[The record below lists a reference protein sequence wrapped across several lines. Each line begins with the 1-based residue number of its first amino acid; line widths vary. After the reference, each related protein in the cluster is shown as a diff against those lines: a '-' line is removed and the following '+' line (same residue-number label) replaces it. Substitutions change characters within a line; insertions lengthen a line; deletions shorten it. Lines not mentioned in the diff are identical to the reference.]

1 MLRPWQSTEGLVM
14 SSEQKVVI
22 ITGASQGI
30 GAGLVRAYRDRNYRV
45 VANSRL
51 IAPGADAEVLAV
63 AGDISEPETAE
74 QIVRAAL
81 ERFGRIDSLV
91 NNAGIFLSKPF
102 IEFSQ
107 DDYARNMAVNVAGF
121 FHITQR
127 AAAEMLKQGS
137 GHIVSITT
145 TIVDQPM
152 AGVPAAL
159 AALTKGALNAVTR
172 SLAIEFATQGV
183 RVNAVAPGIIKTPMH
198 PAATHAAL
206 AALHPVGRMGEI
218 RDVVDAVLFLESA
231 AFVTGE
237 ILHVDG
243 GQHAG
248 RW

>member
-1 MLRPWQSTEGLVM
+1 M
-14 SSEQKVVI
+14 SIDQKVVI

-30 GAGLVRAYRDRNYRV
+30 GAALIRAYRDRNYRV
-45 VANSRL
+45 IANSRS
-51 IAPGADAEVLAV
+51 IKPSADPDILAV
-63 AGDISEPETAE
+63 PGDISQPETAAR
-74 QIVRAAL
+74 IVCEGL

-102 IEFSQ
+102 TEFTQ
-107 DDYARNMAVNVAGF
+107 EDYDANLNTNVGGF

-145 TIVDQPM
+145 AVVDQPM

-159 AALTKGALNAVTR
+159 AAITKGALNAVTK
-172 SLAIEFATQGV
+172 SLAIEFAKSGV

-198 PAATHAAL
+198 PVETHAAL
-206 AALHPVGRMGEI
+206 AGLHPLGRMGEI
-218 RDVVDAVLFLESA
+218 REVVDAVLYLESA
-231 AFVTGE
+231 GFVTGE
-237 ILHVDG
+237 ILRVDG